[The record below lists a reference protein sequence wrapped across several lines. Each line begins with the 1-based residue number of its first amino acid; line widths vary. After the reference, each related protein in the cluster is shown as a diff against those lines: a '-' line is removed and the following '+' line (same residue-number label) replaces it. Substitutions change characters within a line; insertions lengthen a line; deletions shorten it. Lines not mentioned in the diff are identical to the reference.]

1 MGHSRDTLHTPTSL
15 YRKDQLE
22 LAELYTVTCR
32 NLPFSTTI
40 CYFRQNQDNAQYGA
54 VNDTYFFPLFFS
66 FFPYAMS

>member
-1 MGHSRDTLHTPTSL
+1 MGHSRDTLHTPTSFHH
-15 YRKDQLE
+15 KDQLE
-22 LAELYTVTCR
+22 PAKL
-32 NLPFSTTI
+32 STAI